1 MSNGSFWY
9 TGLLGLHSLLRWLI
23 LILLIINIYRS
34 YIAIKSS
41 PYSEK
46 DKSWNLRLLIIVH
59 LNVLI
64 GLYQYFF
71 SASHGLL
78 AYLRANTFKEIMQ
91 NSEMRFWAVEH
102 ITGMLIA
109 AVIIT
114 ICRIIAKKD
123 GLPALKKHRKLGLL
137 YIITLVII
145 LVSIPWPFRFEEIP
159 WFRSLY

>member
-1 MSNGSFWY
+1 MSNGSFWD

-23 LILLIINIYRS
+23 LILLIVNIYRS
-34 YIAIKSS
+34 YIATQGS
-41 PYSEK
+41 PYTDK

-71 SASHGLL
+71 SARHGLL
-78 AYLRANTFKEIMQ
+78 AYLRTNTFKEIMQ
-91 NSEMRFWAVEH
+91 NPEMRFWAVEH
-102 ITGMLIA
+102 IIGMLIA

-114 ICRIIAKKD
+114 ISRVLAKKD
-123 GLPALKKHRKLGLL
+123 GIGVRKHRKLGLL
-137 YIITLVII
+137 YVITLVVI
-145 LVSIPWPFRFEEIP
+145 LVSIPWPFRFEDIP

>member
-1 MSNGSFWY
+1 MSNGGFWD

-23 LILLIINIYRS
+23 LLLLIVNIYRS
-34 YIAIKSS
+34 YIATQGSS
-41 PYSEK
+41 YTDK

-59 LNVLI
+59 LNVVI

-71 SASHGLL
+71 SARHGLL
-78 AYLRANTFKEIMQ
+78 AYLRTNTFKEIMQ

-114 ICRIIAKKD
+114 VSRSIAKKEAVT
-123 GLPALKKHRKLGLL
+123 GLKKYRKLGML
-137 YIITLVII
+137 YVITLIVI

>member
-1 MSNGSFWY
+1 MSNGSFWD

-23 LILLIINIYRS
+23 LLLLIVNIYRS
-34 YIAIKSS
+34 YIAIKGS

-46 DKSWNLRLLIIVH
+46 DKSWNLRLLIIIH

-114 ICRIIAKKD
+114 ISRIIAKKD
-123 GLPALKKHRKLGLL
+123 SVPGLKKHRRLGLL
-137 YIITLVII
+137 YLITLVII